1 MASGINSETK
11 DMNVDNSLK
20 EARLLLSIV
29 AKENEALKAKADAGY
44 RLAFWLQ
51 QRPNIYLGA
60 IGRSM
65 VKEVLDHE

>member
-1 MASGINSETK
+1 MASGKYSETK
-11 DMNVDNSLK
+11 AMNDDNSLK
-20 EARLLLSIV
+20 EARMLLSIL

-44 RLAFWLQ
+44 RLAFWLN